1 MIMTGALEIASYVT
15 AKGTTTDD
23 LSIMSASVKALQR
36 VGGKLL

>member
-1 MIMTGALEIASYVT
+1 MIMTGALEIASYAT